1 MPPSSLDGTPRVES
15 VRLER
20 WATAIAFGITA
31 LMIVAGVLIVGL
43 LPSPGV
49 D

>member
-1 MPPSSLDGTPRVES
+1 M
-15 VRLER
+15 RLER

-31 LMIVAGVLIVGL
+31 LMILVALVVVALGSSPVG
-43 LPSPGV
+43 

>member
-1 MPPSSLDGTPRVES
+1 
-15 VRLER
+15 LER

-31 LMIVAGVLIVGL
+31 LILVSIVLVVALM
-43 LPSPGV
+43 PYPPGA

>member
-1 MPPSSLDGTPRVES
+1 M
-15 VRLER
+15 RLER

-31 LMIVAGVLIVGL
+31 VLLLAAVLWAGLSPTPVGA
-43 LPSPGV
+43 G

>member
-1 MPPSSLDGTPRVES
+1 M
-15 VRLER
+15 RLER

-31 LMIVAGVLIVGL
+31 LMIAGVVLWIWAG
-43 LPSPGV
+43 PSPIT